1 MSLEKVLEG
10 QTAWDIVLQ
19 EYGDIQGMTKMLEDW
34 LDDNGE
40 CVLGRGVEI
49 EGEELPIRDAELIN
63 EKVISYYEAKE
74 LELKSY

>member
-34 LDDNGE
+34 LDSNGE

-49 EGEELPIRDAELIN
+49 EGEELPIRDEEVIN
-63 EKVISYYEAKE
+63 QKVISYYEAKE

>member
-49 EGEELPIRDAELIN
+49 EGEELPIRDEELIN